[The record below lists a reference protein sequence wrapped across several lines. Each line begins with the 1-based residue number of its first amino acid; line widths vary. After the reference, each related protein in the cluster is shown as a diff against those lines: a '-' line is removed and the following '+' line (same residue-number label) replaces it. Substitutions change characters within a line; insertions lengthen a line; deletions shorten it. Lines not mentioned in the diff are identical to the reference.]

1 MILLL
6 SVWFSCRSIPLLM
19 VLGATGMFSGQLL
32 FLLGIYL
39 TNANVAA
46 MFQPSVPVWSTL
58 VAMLTGVEPM
68 PALSKAHGMAK
79 ILGITLAVTGAVTMT
94 LGKVGDEVN
103 PRQESWF
110 VSDSS
115 VGSQFLGCIC
125 LLAQS
130 ASVAL
135 YYVIQKK
142 YIFNHSYS
150 TWKNQP
156 MAVTAWSYF
165 FGAFFM
171 ALSCLA
177 FINQPER
184 FTIFSKGVIFCLVYA
199 IFITSALCYLLLS
212 WCNMHAPSTVVTASW
227 PLQSLFCAILSFVF
241 LHHSLQWLEFF
252 GSVFIVSGLA
262 GVLWSNYTEEQERTI
277 QLNET
282 RTMVKKTS
290 NKQDWNFSEAI
301 SEGYVIVQDTD
312 DE

>member
-1 MILLL
+1 M
-6 SVWFSCRSIPLLM
+6 M

-68 PALSKAHGMAK
+68 PMLSKAHGMAK
-79 ILGITLAVTGAVTMT
+79 ILGIAVAVTGAVTMT
-94 LGKVGDEVN
+94 LGKVGDEDH
-103 PRQESWF
+103 PIEESWF
-110 VSDSS
+110 VGDSF

-125 LLAQS
+125 LLGQS

-150 TWKNQP
+150 AWKNQP

-184 FTIFSKGVIFCLVYA
+184 FKIFSKGVIFCLVYA

-212 WCNMHAPSTVVTASW
+212 WCNMHAPPTVVTASW

-241 LHHSLQWLEFF
+241 LHTSLQWLEFF
-252 GSVFIVSGLA
+252 GGVFIVSGLA
-262 GVLWSNYTEEQERTI
+262 GVLWSNYTEEQERTM
-277 QLNET
+277 QLDEKNA
-282 RTMVKKTS
+282 RVKKTPS
-290 NKQDWNFSEAI
+290 QQDWNFSLAV
-301 SEGYVIVQDTD
+301 SEGYVIVQDSD